1 MSRFESDRLVE
12 ALRVYLV
19 TDARIGDVERLA
31 GVCCAAIEGGVTA
44 IQLRAKGWSDR
55 NALEAAVC
63 LRELCDA
70 AGVMFLVN
78 DRVDI
83 ALASRA
89 DGVHLGVDDLPVATA
104 RELLGERAIIG
115 YSPDDD
121 ESRAQAVL
129 DGADY
134 LGVGP
139 VYATA
144 TKDDAGPA
152 LGIERFAGI
161 VAASDLPVIGIGGIS
176 AANAGAV
183 RRAGAVGVAVVS
195 AVLFADDPAA
205 AAREIA
211 AVMARV
217 TG

>member
-1 MSRFESDRLVE
+1 MRDQLAG

-19 TDARIGDVERLA
+19 TDARVGEVESLDAVCRL
-31 GVCCAAIEGGVTA
+31 AIEGGVTA

-55 NALEAAVC
+55 IALEAAVV

-70 AGVMFLVN
+70 SGVMFLVN

-89 DGVHLGVDDLPVATA
+89 DGVHLGVDDMPVDVA
-104 RELLGERAIIG
+104 RRLLGQDAVIG

-121 ESRAQAVL
+121 ESRARAVL

-152 LGIERFAGI
+152 LGIERFASI
-161 VAASDLPVIGIGGIS
+161 VAGSDLPVIGIGGIS

-195 AVLFADDPAA
+195 AVLFAGDPSA

-211 AVMARV
+211 AVTAWV
-217 TG
+217 TE